1 MTEPKRPSLLLDEMF
16 NGTIAAELR
25 PRGLDVTAVVE
36 DISLVS
42 TPDEDLLAYATEQRR
57 VLVTTNVSD
66 CDAIATNWRA
76 DGRTHPGLV
85 YVTGRRFPQSKTF
98 IASIVEALADLYETK
113 QVPSP
118 DTELFLTN
126 LNG

>member
-1 MTEPKRPSLLLDEMF
+1 MTEPKPPSLLLDEMF

-25 PRGLDVTAVVE
+25 ARGLDVTAVVE
-36 DISLVS
+36 DFSLVS

-66 CDAIATNWRA
+66 CDAIATDWRA
-76 DGRTHPGLV
+76 DGRTPPGLV
-85 YVTGRRFPQSKTF
+85 YVTGRRFPQSRSF
-98 IASIVEALADLYETK
+98 IGSIVDELAGLYETK

-118 DTELFLTN
+118 DAELFLN
-126 LNG
+126 NSNG